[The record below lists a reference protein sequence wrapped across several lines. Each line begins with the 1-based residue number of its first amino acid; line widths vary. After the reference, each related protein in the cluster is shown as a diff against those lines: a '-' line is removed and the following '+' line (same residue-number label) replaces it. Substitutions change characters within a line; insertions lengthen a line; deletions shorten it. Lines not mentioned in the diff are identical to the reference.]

1 MATVVP
7 VNTMLTWQ
15 ADDGYG
21 LEGVRL
27 LLNSSGFRALG
38 RMVRVGADGG
48 FTASYRLILGE
59 DGTLQRVS
67 LTSATAQR
75 ERHLTLNRTED
86 GFWLVDTGSGGSR
99 TSFDG
104 AVDVDLAYSAM
115 FNTLP
120 IRRLGLHRGH
130 GDHALKMV
138 FVTLPEL
145 QVQLAEQHYRT
156 VSTLDDDGSAVV
168 AFSWGEFSANLVVD
182 ADAMVTTYP
191 GVATQLPAHGV
202 TSAAG

>member
-7 VNTMLTWQ
+7 VTKMLAWQ
-15 ADDGYG
+15 ADDGRG
-21 LEGVRL
+21 LEGTRL
-27 LLNSSGFRALG
+27 LLGSGGFRAMG
-38 RMVRVGADGG
+38 RMVRAGAEGG
-48 FTASYRLILGE
+48 FTASYRLIVDE

-86 GFWLVDTGSGGSR
+86 GYWLVDTGSGASR
-99 TSFDG
+99 ASFDG
-104 AVDVDLAYSAM
+104 AVDVDLAHSAM

-120 IRRLGLHRGH
+120 IRRLALHRGI
-130 GDHALKMV
+130 GDHTLKMV

-145 QVQLAEQHYRT
+145 QVQLVEQRYRT

-168 AFSWGEFSANLVVD
+168 AFIWDEFDADLVVD
-182 ADAMVTTYP
+182 ADGVVTTYP
-191 GVATQLPAHGV
+191 GVAKQ
-202 TSAAG
+202 